1 MPFKTQEDSMKH
13 HCRTCGK
20 RVEEGNSTFTC
31 NSCTK
36 FNEARCNKPIT
47 EKEPTILPELR
58 FFFHKTAITDI
69 FQEDGLDLTGC
80 FRIDSKDK
88 TKWSIHIYLFS
99 YSIMELDLIK
109 KIGITISH
117 EYLHKCIGI
126 DASESSA
133 VNSMADSSGLMIR
146 LRDGGYFGF

>member
-1 MPFKTQEDSMKH
+1 MPVKRICK
-13 HCRTCGK
+13 CGK
-20 RVEEGNSTFTC
+20 PFQSFGSVICSD
-31 NSCTK
+31 CTRWNDYICSHPQLEK
-36 FNEARCNKPIT
+36 
-47 EKEPTILPELR
+47 KEPTILSELR

-146 LRDGGYFGF
+146 LRDGGYLGF